1 MEEDVEEDDDDED
14 EDEEEELI
22 APCTN
27 LGLVPWSPIIMY
39 IENYNYNLIIK

>member
-1 MEEDVEEDDDDED
+1 MEEDVEEDEDDEGEEED

-39 IENYNYNLIIK
+39 IYWKL